1 MTQIFTHGYA
11 VVIGVGADLPVTI
24 ADAQGVAELL
34 CDATR
39 CAYPPQQVQ
48 LLTGPAAKRDAVLT
62 ALTQL
67 ANQTQNDP
75 DATAIVYFSGHGLE
89 TPAYHLMPFGYKLDD
104 LPNTAI
110 SGVEFTNHLRKIQ
123 AKKLV
128 VLLDC
133 CHAGGQAEAKGRT
146 GIKSP
151 LPAEVASELGRS
163 SGRIVIASS
172 RKDEVSW
179 TGKPYS
185 VFTAALLE
193 AFAGYGSFENDGYV
207 RVLDLS
213 MWLGRKVP
221 ERTQDKQHPI
231 LKVSALEDNFA
242 LAYYAAGDKTPKKLT
257 WSSDGSTLPVAQ
269 PGAANNQ
276 EQIAALKRQLENRRR
291 ALRLMEERMT
301 EYIEYQEIPLQ
312 LIDNKRRT
320 EADIQELE
328 RKLSQG

>member
-1 MTQIFTHGYA
+1 MTQTFTHGYA

-24 ADAQGVAELL
+24 ADAQGVADLL

-75 DATAIVYFSGHGLE
+75 EATAIVYFSGHGLE
-89 TPAYHLMPFGYKLDD
+89 TPAYHLMPFGYNLDD

-110 SGVEFTNHLRKIQ
+110 SGLEFTNCLRKIQ

-133 CHAGGQAEAKGRT
+133 CHAGGQAEAKGLA
-146 GIKSP
+146 GMKSP
-151 LPAEVASELGRS
+151 LPNEVATELRKS
-163 SGRIVIASS
+163 SGRVVIASS

-242 LAYYAAGDKTPKKLT
+242 LAYYAAGEKAPKKLN
-257 WSSDGSTLPVAQ
+257 WSVNSSAPVIEPTPSLNSQAQ
-269 PGAANNQ
+269 
-276 EQIAALKRQLENRRR
+276 ITSWKRRIENRQR
-291 ALRLMEERMT
+291 ALLLIEERMT
-301 EYIEYQEIPLQ
+301 EYIEYQAIPLQ

-320 EADIQELE
+320 EAEIEELE
-328 RKLSQG
+328 RNLGLR